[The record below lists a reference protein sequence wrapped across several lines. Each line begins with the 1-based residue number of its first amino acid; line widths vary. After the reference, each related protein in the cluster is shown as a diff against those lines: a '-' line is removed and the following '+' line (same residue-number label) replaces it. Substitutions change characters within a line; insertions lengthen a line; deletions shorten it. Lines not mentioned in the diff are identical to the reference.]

1 MDIEIFVHGVPNG
14 QSFWGKEE
22 DRNYFG
28 NFYGQSSS
36 DAVKYLIQTR
46 SSNGQTYCYYNYL
59 IYHNVVGSDGREGS
73 YFGLSIRFDAYC
85 KDFIGIY
92 KILDTVF
99 TAHVQNKILKYQNGN
114 YKYTI
119 ADFVS
124 ASDIM
129 DKIKEAIWQLLKTTL
144 TNESVCSLRG
154 FTIGG
159 GKLPTGNLY
168 EATTNDVEATVKQYG
183 MIALSP
189 YYPTV
194 REMGMAQQ
202 YDSKLQ
208 SVKQQYEERYSAE
221 INAKEQTNRSLSE
234 SLASLQKECAKLQE
248 AIAHKDK
255 IIAQKDSAI
264 TNLENH
270 IKQIEKTQKAV
281 KNIDLIKAPIIELA
295 DILGGQ
301 RVSGENIKQKT
312 EHHYSAKGLISLV
325 KLIMLF
331 VVFIVVVLQLF
342 KVSPKESNQLT
353 HLDGCVTQL
362 NEEIEELRNQFA
374 SGEQDETTTDPSVN
388 EETVKI
394 NVEGYNEGKNQYLQK
409 DKEYVVTVLNSKN
422 PKDGYWHISGGHI
435 NGKAQGESIHFV
447 PTVDNEVEITYINN
461 KNDEYKSRHL
471 KVQN

>member
-301 RVSGENIKQKT
+301 RVRGENIKQKT

-447 PTVDNEVEITYINN
+447 PTVDNEVEITYNN

>member
-301 RVSGENIKQKT
+301 RVRGENIKQKT

-422 PKDGYWHISGGHI
+422 PKDGYWNISGGHI

>member
-234 SLASLQKECAKLQE
+234 SLASLQKEYAKLQE

-301 RVSGENIKQKT
+301 RVRGENIKQKT

-447 PTVDNEVEITYINN
+447 PTVDNEVEITYNNN

>member
-46 SSNGQTYCYYNYL
+46 SSNCQTYCYYNYL

-168 EATTNDVEATVKQYG
+168 ETTTNDVEATVKQYG

-301 RVSGENIKQKT
+301 RVRGENIKQKT

-394 NVEGYNEGKNQYLQK
+394 NVEGYNEGAP
-409 DKEYVVTVLNSKN
+409 DK
-422 PKDGYWHISGGHI
+422 PC
-435 NGKAQGESIHFV
+435 GEDARML
-447 PTVDNEVEITYINN
+447 T
-461 KNDEYKSRHL
+461 
-471 KVQN
+471 QNCR

>member
-301 RVSGENIKQKT
+301 RVRGENIKQKT

-353 HLDGCVTQL
+353 HLNGCVTQL

>member
-28 NFYGQSSS
+28 NFYGQSNS
-36 DAVKYLIQTR
+36 DVVKYLIQTR
-46 SSNGQTYCYYNYL
+46 SSNGKTFCYYNYL
-59 IYHNVVGSDGREGS
+59 VYQNVIGSDGREGS

-129 DKIKEAIWQLLKTTL
+129 GKIKEAIWQLLQTTL

-189 YYPTV
+189 YYPTI
-194 REMGMAQQ
+194 REKGMAQQ

-301 RVSGENIKQKT
+301 RVRGENIKQKT

-362 NEEIEELRNQFA
+362 NEEIEELRNQIA
-374 SGEQDETTTDPSVN
+374 SGEQDETTTDPSGN

-394 NVEGYNEGKNQYLQK
+394 NVEGYNEGKKQYLQK

-422 PKDGYWHISGGHI
+422 PKDGYWNISGGYI

-447 PTVDNEVEITYINN
+447 PTADDEVEITYINN
-461 KNDEYKSRHL
+461 KNDENKSRHL

>member
-301 RVSGENIKQKT
+301 RVRGENIKQKT

-342 KVSPKESNQLT
+342 KVSS
-353 HLDGCVTQL
+353 
-362 NEEIEELRNQFA
+362 
-374 SGEQDETTTDPSVN
+374 
-388 EETVKI
+388 
-394 NVEGYNEGKNQYLQK
+394 
-409 DKEYVVTVLNSKN
+409 
-422 PKDGYWHISGGHI
+422 
-435 NGKAQGESIHFV
+435 
-447 PTVDNEVEITYINN
+447 
-461 KNDEYKSRHL
+461 
-471 KVQN
+471 

>member
-301 RVSGENIKQKT
+301 RVRGENIKQKT

-409 DKEYVVTVLNSKN
+409 DKEYVVTVLYSKN